1 VVVKGELYK
10 GSISG
15 ILQRCVTPQ
24 EGKIILK
31 EIHVGIYGQHA
42 SSRAIAA
49 KAFRA
54 RLYCLTSVHDA
65 KDIVCHH
72 EACQRFASRPHAL
85 AAKLQPIPLA
95 WPFAQ
100 WGLDMVRKLHKSWPG
115 GHVYLLV
122 AVDKFTKWIEVA
134 PITTQ
139 DLTTIVNFIKYIIFR
154 FGVPNSI
161 ITHNGTNF
169 TSKEFKD
176 YCKGLGIKLNFAS
189 VVHPQTNG
197 QVEKANGLI
206 CNGIKKRLMAP
217 LERAKHAWVD
227 ELPFVLWSLRTTPN
241 VLELCPRGNNKDVI
255 IIILVHDN
263 VYIPC

>member
-15 ILQRCVTPQ
+15 ILQRGVTPQ

-31 EIHVGIYGQHA
+31 EIHAGICGHHA

-54 RLYCLTSVHDA
+54 GLYWLTSVQDA
-65 KDIVCHH
+65 KDIVRHR
-72 EACQRFASRPHAL
+72 EACQRFTSRLHAL
-85 AAKLQPIPLA
+85 SAELQPIPLA

-100 WGLDMVRKLHKSWPG
+100 WSLDMVRKLHKSWLG

-122 AVDKFTKWIEVA
+122 VVKKFTKWIEVA
-134 PITTQ
+134 PVITQ
-139 DLTTIVNFIKYIIFR
+139 DSTTIVNFIKSIVFR

-161 ITHNGTNF
+161 ITDNDTNF

-176 YCKGLGIKLNFAS
+176 YCKGLASNYTLHLWRTRKQRASRKGQWPDMQWHQEKVDGPTQKSQTCLGTRITLCALKFTHNAKCGKL
-189 VVHPQTNG
+189 
-197 QVEKANGLI
+197 
-206 CNGIKKRLMAP
+206 KRHLSFWSTM
-217 LERAKHAWVD
+217 LK
-227 ELPFVLWSLRTTPN
+227 PFFQS
-241 VLELCPRGNNKDVI
+241 K
-255 IIILVHDN
+255 
-263 VYIPC
+263 